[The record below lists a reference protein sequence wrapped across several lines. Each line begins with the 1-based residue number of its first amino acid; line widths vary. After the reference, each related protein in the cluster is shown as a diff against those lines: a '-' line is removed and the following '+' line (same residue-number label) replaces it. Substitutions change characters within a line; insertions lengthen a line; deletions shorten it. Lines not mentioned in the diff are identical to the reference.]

1 MVLCPG
7 GRSAERKLYSMI
19 YRKGLLSLLLALC
32 LVLSLAAPALAA
44 AEKKPE
50 PDRDLTPLPEEW
62 FDDTLFIG
70 DSITYVL
77 MQYCDAEER
86 LGGIQIWSEQSLNVY
101 TMSQNTF
108 RFWYRGEAYS
118 LPDLVKVSGAK
129 RVIFCLG
136 INDIVQEGG
145 VERTMELW
153 PKIFDA
159 IKKENPDV
167 QLMLQSCF
175 PMWKV
180 SVVYDL
186 SNDVI
191 NEYNDQMR
199 AFCAENGHTFVDIAD
214 AFRAR
219 DGSLKEKYSSDNY
232 VHLSSEA
239 AELWV
244 EELRN
249 PANYSVDPR
258 SL

>member
-1 MVLCPG
+1 M
-7 GRSAERKLYSMI
+7 K

-32 LVLSLAAPALAA
+32 LALSLAAPALAET
-44 AEKKPE
+44 AEKPE

-77 MQYCDAEER
+77 MQYCDSQEK
-86 LGGIQIWSEQSLNVY
+86 LPGMQIWSEQSLNVY

-118 LPDLVKVSGAK
+118 LPELVKASGAK

-136 INDIVQEGG
+136 INDIVREGG
-145 VERTMELW
+145 VEQTMALW
-153 PKIFDA
+153 PQIFDA
-159 IKKENPDV
+159 IKELNPDAE
-167 QLMLQSCF
+167 LMLQSCF

-191 NEYNDQMR
+191 NEYNAEMR
-199 AFCAENGHTFVDIAD
+199 DFCAENGHTFVDIAD
-214 AFRAR
+214 AFRTK
-219 DGSLKEKYSSDNY
+219 DGSLKEEYSSDSY
-232 VHLSSEA
+232 VHLTPEA

-244 EELRN
+244 EQLRN